1 MRWKARLSGWLALY
15 PEDDP
20 MAPVFR
26 ARQIHAALRITP
38 LTMVANL
45 LNALLV
51 GATFWDDVDR
61 WLLGAWVLLVALFVT
76 QGLRAWWRHPS
87 RPTASRH
94 AINRSTMQA
103 ALLALAWGVLIVTLI
118 PGASSAQQL
127 LLAIVASGM
136 MSAGGLALA
145 TLPMAGTVWVLI
157 FALASFYA
165 LIAARFALVAPVGGL
180 LLIYCVILISSV
192 WATARAFA
200 SRLLAESKAEQ
211 QHQIIGLLLREFE
224 ENANDVLWETDARG
238 YLTRITS
245 RLQAALGLPAEKLTA
260 APLASLLAT
269 QQGGLSSD
277 DHLSLATL
285 RDRLS
290 QQAPFRDVVV
300 PVFTGGQK
308 MWWSL
313 TAKPQF
319 DNHGRQSG
327 WRGVASN
334 VSERVLAQEAL
345 RTQHERLEVLVQE
358 RTTKL
363 NQALN
368 AAEAANRAK
377 SLFLSSMS
385 HELRTPLN
393 AVLGYSQLMRMN
405 KEASAETLTSA
416 AEIESAGKHLLALV
430 NDILDLAR
438 IESGKLEVHI
448 ENVELSG
455 VLAESRR
462 TLASLAQGHG
472 VTLEIPDLSAL
483 LKADPLR
490 LRQVMFNLLSNAI
503 KYNRAGGRVSV
514 HGEPRPEQRYR
525 ITVRDTGHGIATHR
539 MGELF
544 QPFNRMGAEHGTI
557 EGTGIGLV
565 ITKTLVEA
573 MDGRIGAESVAGQ
586 GSAFWF
592 ELPLADGTSQPA

>member
-1 MRWKARLSGWLALY
+1 
-15 PEDDP
+15 
-20 MAPVFR
+20 
-26 ARQIHAALRITP
+26 
-38 LTMVANL
+38 
-45 LNALLV
+45 LLV
-51 GATFWDDVDR
+51 
-61 WLLGAWVLLVALFVT
+61 
-76 QGLRAWWRHPS
+76 
-87 RPTASRH
+87 
-94 AINRSTMQA
+94 
-103 ALLALAWGVLIVTLI
+103 
-118 PGASSAQQL
+118 
-127 LLAIVASGM
+127 
-136 MSAGGLALA
+136 
-145 TLPMAGTVWVLI
+145 
-157 FALASFYA
+157 
-165 LIAARFALVAPVGGL
+165 
-180 LLIYCVILISSV
+180 IYCVILISSV

-211 QHQIIGLLLREFE
+211 QHQIISLLLREFE

-238 YLTRITS
+238 YLTRISS
-245 RLQAALGLPAEKLTA
+245 RLETAFGLPADKLA
-260 APLASLLAT
+260 SAPLVSLLEA
-269 QQGGLSSD
+269 QQGGLSSG
-277 DHLSLATL
+277 DHLSLAVL

-290 QQAPFRDVVV
+290 QQAPFRDAVV

-313 TAKPQF
+313 TAKPLF
-319 DNHGRQSG
+319 DNHGRRSG

-334 VSERVLAQEAL
+334 VTERVLAQEAL

-393 AVLGYSQLMRMN
+393 AVLGYSQLLRMN
-405 KEASAETLTSA
+405 KDASPDTLASA

-448 ENVELSG
+448 EEVDLSG

-462 TLASLAQGHG
+462 TLASLAQGHS
-472 VTLEIPDLSAL
+472 VTLDIPELAVL
-483 LKADPLR
+483 LRADPLR

-503 KYNRAGGRVSV
+503 KYNRTGGHVSV
-514 HGEPRPEQRYR
+514 QGELGPDQRYR
-525 ITVRDTGHGIATHR
+525 ITVRDTGHGIAAER

-544 QPFNRMGAEHGTI
+544 QPFNRMGAEHGAI

-573 MDGRIGAESVAGQ
+573 MDGRIGAESTLGQ
-586 GSAFWF
+586 GSAFWV
-592 ELPLADGTSQPA
+592 ELPLATREPQPG